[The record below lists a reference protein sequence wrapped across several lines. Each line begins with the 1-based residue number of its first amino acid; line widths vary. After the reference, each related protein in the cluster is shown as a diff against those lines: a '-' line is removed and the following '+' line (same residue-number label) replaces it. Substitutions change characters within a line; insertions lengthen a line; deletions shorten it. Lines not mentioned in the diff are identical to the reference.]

1 MNYKKLTAF
10 AFFFS
15 IIAIQ
20 SMVLSAKTK
29 NETETLRNGAE
40 ANSER
45 VEKVWR
51 SLNDLYQKEKWHMQ
65 YFWLWRTAKKCRE
78 LAKDNCK
85 LDTLFQ
91 NAEQH
96 YLKPLESETRAFLE
110 SQGITLDGNLDKETQ
125 DIILSSYCGTRDPK
139 IVRICYPVNH
149 WQKAKRKVSKL
160 WPF

>member
-20 SMVLSAKTK
+20 PTVLNANIKD
-29 NETETLRNGAE
+29 ETLTLRNGAE
-40 ANSER
+40 ANSKR
-45 VEKVWR
+45 VENVWQ
-51 SLNDLYQKEKWHMQ
+51 SLNDLYQQNIRQ
-65 YFWLWRTAKKCRE
+65 YYWLWRTAKKCRE
-78 LAKDNCK
+78 LGNDNCK

-96 YLKPLESETRAFLE
+96 YLIPLESETRALLE
-110 SQGITLDGNLDKETQ
+110 SQAITLDGNLDKETQ
-125 DIILSSYCGTRDPK
+125 DIILSSYCGTGDPK